1 MLLCA
6 TSVNII
12 CPFEAFTSSHM
23 SCKAF
28 ISFEKILCSM
38 SLQIFTEFIKNE
50 EHAGKTF
57 FFHQNSVNLLIN
69 ADSIQLH
76 HRLELTSC
84 RQFWIGFRKKS
95 RLSRSCFSSRIQNPA
110 ISYPA
115 CSASFFKRR
124 ICFRIFSLPF
134 FNNLNCF

>member
-1 MLLCA
+1 
-6 TSVNII
+6 
-12 CPFEAFTSSHM
+12 
-23 SCKAF
+23 
-28 ISFEKILCSM
+28 M

-84 RQFWIGFRKKS
+84 RQFWIGFRKKVQTFPILLFKPHTEPS
-95 RLSRSCFSSRIQNPA
+95 HFISCLLCQL
-110 ISYPA
+110 
-115 CSASFFKRR
+115 FKRR